1 MYYPPPQRGSNSTG
15 VIILLVV
22 AVMCCMFVMPA
33 LGFGAWTLFKK
44 DDKEETGD
52 DKDETS
58 GPQLTFDQDA
68 TKTINENENT
78 EPADETDDTDETTQV
93 DDSTTSTYKI
103 EYAGGGDGSNAIDL
117 TLSWTNGTGFDKVDK
132 LVFVRTVNGKEL
144 QTKST
149 TDETETSNDG
159 KGSVTFEG
167 ANIADD
173 VDSAVGNNK
182 IEVFAYKEDGTS
194 ITGGGVGIASV
205 TIEIFQRDLDQ
216 TYEGPYGD
224 LTVPVTLAAGSMDLK
239 KIIKKTYYSISHA
252 PEYWFE
258 IEKSG
263 DNVKFKRKSGMY
275 LSIGGVDVFRLQKYK
290 GRLVIMNTGTD
301 KIYVPGRGMRV
312 KSEMSTEEY
321 WLAQCDLIGAS
332 LIAGNEEGSVRQGT
346 DFVSPNG
353 KFFANYQ
360 TDGNFVVYKGSGSS
374 DNAIWSSGTNSFAK
388 NGQIVMRPRYNNE
401 TYAALS
407 FSSTK
412 DLAGGNIKKEMIST
426 NTGVKPYKLLISDV
440 GRLVVT
446 DSNGQ
451 NMVMGGG
458 GDNLQHFFQSTHGG
472 LCGTDLSNSSNG
484 DGNAEG
490 KQQVCAKKCYE
501 TDECIGYVMNANTC
515 FFKKANFL
523 NTGTH
528 TEQACINAHKKTRL
542 NNTDK
547 YDETGFKYRAGTC
560 GVVPKP
566 QDMDDGQ
573 YAGIVGQCPGK
584 LTPEA
589 CVRSKLCAWKPVNS
603 NKKYSSYST
612 NDGISAPG
620 TIVKFSTDGSSG
632 DLCDRENA
640 KYCLENLMESTASTS
655 FLATANSAAGNA
667 CSTKF
672 NCEPDIWF

>member
-1 MYYPPPQRGSNSTG
+1 MYYPPPRRGSNSTG

-58 GPQLTFDQDA
+58 VPQLTFDQDA

-78 EPADETDDTDETTQV
+78 EPADETDDTDETAQV

-103 EYAGGGDGSNAIDL
+103 EYAGGGDGSDAIDL
-117 TLSWTNGTGFDKVDK
+117 TLSWTNGTGFDRVDK
-132 LVFVRTVNGKEL
+132 LIFVRSVNGKEL
-144 QTKST
+144 QRETT
-149 TDETETSNDG
+149 TDETATSNDG
-159 KGSVTFEG
+159 KGSVTFKG
-167 ANIADD
+167 TNIADD
-173 VDSAVGNNK
+173 VASAVGVNK
-182 IEVFAYKEDGTS
+182 VEVFAYEEDGTS

-224 LTVPVTLAAGSMDLK
+224 LTIPVTLAAGSMDLK
-239 KIIKKTYYSISHA
+239 KFIKKTYYSISHA

-258 IEKSG
+258 IEKSNN
-263 DNVKFKRKSGMY
+263 NVKFKRKSGMY

-321 WLAQCDLIGAS
+321 WLAQCDLIGAT
-332 LIAGNEEGSVRQGT
+332 LIAGNNESVRQGL
-346 DFVSPNG
+346 DFVSPNK
-353 KFFANYQ
+353 KFFAIYQ

-374 DNAIWSSGTNSFAK
+374 DNKGSMWSSGTTGGNTIK
-388 NGQIVMRPRYNNE
+388 DGQIVMRPRYNNE

-412 DLAGGNIKKEMIST
+412 DLADGNIKKEMIST

-484 DGNAEG
+484 GGSAEA

-501 TDECIGYVMNANTC
+501 TDECIGYVMNAHTC

-528 TEQACINAHKKTRL
+528 TSQACINAHKKTRL
-542 NNTDK
+542 CCTDK
-547 YDETGFKYRAGTC
+547 YDETGFKYRAGRCDT
-560 GVVPKP
+560 VPKP
-566 QDMDDGQ
+566 SGTPDLVYQ
-573 YAGIVGQCPGK
+573 GIVGQCAGK

-589 CVRSKLCAWKPVNS
+589 CVRSNLCAWNPVNS
-603 NKKYSSYST
+603 NKKYSSYHT

-620 TIVKFSTDGSSG
+620 TITNF
-632 DLCDRENA
+632 
-640 KYCLENLMESTASTS
+640 
-655 FLATANSAAGNA
+655 AN
-667 CSTKF
+667 
-672 NCEPDIWF
+672 

>member
-1 MYYPPPQRGSNSTG
+1 MYYPPPRRGSNSTG

-58 GPQLTFDQDA
+58 VPQLTFDQDA

-78 EPADETDDTDETTQV
+78 EPADETDDTDETAQV

-103 EYAGGGDGSNAIDL
+103 EYAGGGDGSDAIDL
-117 TLSWTNGTGFDKVDK
+117 TLSWTNGTGFDRVDK
-132 LVFVRTVNGKEL
+132 LIFVRSINGKEL
-144 QTKST
+144 QRETT
-149 TDETETSNDG
+149 TDETATSNDG
-159 KGSVTFEG
+159 KGSVTFKG
-167 ANIADD
+167 TNIADD
-173 VDSAVGNNK
+173 VASAVGVNK
-182 IEVFAYKEDGTS
+182 VEVFAYEEDGTS

-224 LTVPVTLAAGSMDLK
+224 LTIPVTLAAGSMDLK
-239 KIIKKTYYSISHA
+239 KFIKKTYYSISHA

-258 IEKSG
+258 IEKSD

-321 WLAQCDLIGAS
+321 WLAQCDLIGAT
-332 LIAGNEEGSVRQGT
+332 LIAGNYESVRQGL
-346 DFVSPNG
+346 DFVSPNK
-353 KFFANYQ
+353 KFFAIYQ

-374 DNAIWSSGTNSFAK
+374 DNKGSMWSSGTTGGNTIK
-388 NGQIVMRPRYNNE
+388 DGQIVMRPRYNNE

-412 DLAGGNIKKEMIST
+412 DLAGGNIIKEMIST

-484 DGNAEG
+484 GGSAEA

-501 TDECIGYVMNANTC
+501 TDECIGYVMNAHTC
-515 FFKKANFL
+515 FLKKPNFL

-528 TEQACINAHKKTRL
+528 TSQACINAHKKTRL
-542 NNTDK
+542 CCTDK
-547 YDETGFKYRAGTC
+547 YDETGFKYRAGRCDT
-560 GVVPKP
+560 VPKP
-566 QDMDDGQ
+566 SGTPDLVYQ
-573 YAGIVGQCPGK
+573 GIVGQCAGK

-589 CVRSKLCAWKPVNS
+589 CVRSNLCAWNPVNS
-603 NKKYSSYST
+603 NKKYSSYHT

-620 TIVKFSTDGSSG
+620 TITNF
-632 DLCDRENA
+632 
-640 KYCLENLMESTASTS
+640 
-655 FLATANSAAGNA
+655 AN
-667 CSTKF
+667 
-672 NCEPDIWF
+672 